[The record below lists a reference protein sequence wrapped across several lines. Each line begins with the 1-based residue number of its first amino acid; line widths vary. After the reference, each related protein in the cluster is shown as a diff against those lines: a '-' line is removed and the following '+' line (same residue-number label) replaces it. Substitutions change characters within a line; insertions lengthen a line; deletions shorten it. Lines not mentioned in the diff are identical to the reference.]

1 MNKNSAMF
9 LLSLPWDNY
18 GRAQRVRYVGTKDFW
33 IVASGFMAAM
43 HIGKLPPIVPIL
55 CAELGISL
63 VQAGF
68 LLCLVKASG
77 MTLACC

>member
-1 MNKNSAMF
+1 MF
-9 LLSLPWDNY
+9 LLNLPWDNY
-18 GRAQRVRYVGTKDFW
+18 GRAQSSVCWLTKNFW

-55 CAELGISL
+55 RAELGISL

-77 MTLACC
+77 MTLDCC

>member
-1 MNKNSAMF
+1 MF

-55 CAELGISL
+55 RAELGIRL
-63 VQAGF
+63 V
-68 LLCLVKASG
+68 
-77 MTLACC
+77 

>member
-1 MNKNSAMF
+1 MGERREFGMLAVK
-9 LLSLPWDNY
+9 
-18 GRAQRVRYVGTKDFW
+18 GFW
-33 IVASGFMAAM
+33 IVATGFIAAM
-43 HIGKLPPIVPIL
+43 HIGKLPPIVSIL
-55 CAELGISL
+55 RAERGVSF